1 MDSFD
6 TPIFAEGGILWSL
19 ATSCL
24 FRSCLVAGI
33 THTSPN
39 FAPGELIQWGLDH
52 WINDS
57 LLTV

>member
-39 FAPGELIQWGLDH
+39 FAPGELIQ
-52 WINDS
+52 
-57 LLTV
+57 